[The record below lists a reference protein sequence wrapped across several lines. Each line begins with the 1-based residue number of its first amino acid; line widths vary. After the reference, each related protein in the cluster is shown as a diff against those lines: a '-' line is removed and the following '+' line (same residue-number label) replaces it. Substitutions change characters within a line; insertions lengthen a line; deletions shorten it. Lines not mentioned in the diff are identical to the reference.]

1 MQNQV
6 NQNNLDELDIFMGV
20 GVEVELNKP
29 SNFLTVIE
37 TLTRIGIASKK
48 EKTLYQSCN
57 LLHKQGRYV
66 ILSFKELFILDGRPS
81 TFTDEDRARRNTIV
95 ALLEEWGLVKVLDD
109 DFNDEDRAPMSQIKV
124 ISYKEKVDWKLVPK
138 YTVGRSKKYWK
149 DLYYVLY

>member
-138 YTVGRSKKYWK
+138 YTVGRSKKY
-149 DLYYVLY
+149 